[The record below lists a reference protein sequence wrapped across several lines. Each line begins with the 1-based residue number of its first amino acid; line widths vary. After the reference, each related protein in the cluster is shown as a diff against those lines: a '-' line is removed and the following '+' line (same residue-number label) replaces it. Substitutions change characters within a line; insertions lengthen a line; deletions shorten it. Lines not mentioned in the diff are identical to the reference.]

1 MTLADGGIDSE
12 RIEALAEQC
21 AAMLSQG
28 RRVILVSSGAIG
40 VGARRLG
47 LTERPRAIPD
57 KQAAAAVGQGLL
69 MQAYEKSFLAR
80 GVVVGQVLLTA
91 DDIVD
96 RRRHLNSR
104 NTLLKLWEYGTI
116 PIVNEND
123 TVAVD
128 EIRFGDNDTLSAL
141 VATLVEAHVL
151 VVLSDVDGLYE
162 SDPRRDK
169 QARLLST
176 VAELTP
182 ELERAA
188 GGAGSAFGT
197 GGMATKLEA
206 ARIVTAAGIPMVLA
220 NGARENV
227 LQDVLAGRDVGTLFL
242 PNPRTMPARKRWLA
256 FHQRARG
263 SVTVDEGAA
272 RALVEGGGS
281 LLPAGVVHVDGA
293 FQTGDLVRVLA
304 PDGTEV
310 ARGLTNYP
318 AEAVRRMAGLRTS
331 ELEAVL
337 GCRGYDEVIHR
348 DNLAVNPR
356 RRPRWTAAGEG

>member
-1 MTLADGGIDSE
+1 
-12 RIEALAEQC
+12 
-21 AAMLSQG
+21 
-28 RRVILVSSGAIG
+28 
-40 VGARRLG
+40 
-47 LTERPRAIPD
+47 
-57 KQAAAAVGQGLL
+57 

-80 GVVVGQVLLTA
+80 GIVVGQVLLTA

-96 RRRHLNSR
+96 RQRHLNSR
-104 NTLLKLWEYGTI
+104 NTLAETVG
-116 PIVNEND
+116 VRND
-123 TVAVD
+123 SHRQRKRHRRGGRNPLRRQRYAV
-128 EIRFGDNDTLSAL
+128 RAL
-141 VATLVEAHVL
+141 VATLVEADVL

-220 NGARENV
+220 NGARANV
-227 LQDVLAGRDVGTLFL
+227 LQDVLAGRRRSGTLFL
-242 PNPRTMPARKRWLA
+242 PRPRTMPARKRWLA

-272 RALVEGGGS
+272 RALVE
-281 LLPAGVVHVDGA
+281 
-293 FQTGDLVRVLA
+293 
-304 PDGTEV
+304 
-310 ARGLTNYP
+310 
-318 AEAVRRMAGLRTS
+318 
-331 ELEAVL
+331 
-337 GCRGYDEVIHR
+337 
-348 DNLAVNPR
+348 R
-356 RRPRWTAAGEG
+356 RRQLAAGGRLSTWTAPFKRGIWCGCWRRTARRWPGG